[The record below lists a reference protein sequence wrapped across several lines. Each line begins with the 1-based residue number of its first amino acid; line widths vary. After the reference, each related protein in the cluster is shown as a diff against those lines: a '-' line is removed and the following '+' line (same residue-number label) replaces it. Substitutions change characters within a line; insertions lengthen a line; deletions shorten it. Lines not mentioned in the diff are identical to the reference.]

1 MAERTQ
7 TNQNGESA
15 FPVYWTALGFISTL
29 QIVYLMDLSGKII
42 IKAQLGDDLRR
53 IPIHNE
59 DITYDELVLMMQRVF
74 KQRLSTDDDLLIKY
88 KDEDGD
94 FITIADE
101 SDLSFAI
108 QSNKVL
114 QIKLFVKGGTE
125 NSRLDSCVGDKSDWD
140 NRQFDIQDRSSLVLE
155 LRRLRDHITA
165 LADSVDSIVVSGA
178 GTSAVGIGAGLR
190 SQSGV
195 LSAEHLERHKEF
207 DPLGASQKKPVFGS
221 DEYDASQPRQSV
233 LHENGGDGLLKSTAP
248 SQDVPPT
255 DPWTGQKPLS
265 TMADFPTVGVSQAES
280 GRSSM
285 PASLAGHFQ
294 PEMSSVFGQ
303 RPKSVTN
310 EVVSS
315 STLPQ
320 PPGVTPPYYT
330 APREPPSQFVA
341 YQKDQTKPS
350 PPLPPSV
357 QQMQQQYPV
366 QSVPSMVSTS
376 SDSSQVP
383 LAPPTS
389 QPLLPPPPG
398 APVSQSPSVP
408 ASGPPTMGPYGR
420 PMNAG
425 MSRSGGSVLNPPPAS
440 ALFTPSA
447 HQALSSDQAPLNR
460 PPQSSGTTNYPGP
473 YPPVPGQPQQFRQV
487 PPVGQTSSIYPP
499 SQPLFPPTA
508 VPRLGGPDMQSYYAP
523 SNLYQPR

>member
-1 MAERTQ
+1 MKV
-7 TNQNGESA
+7 
-15 FPVYWTALGFISTL
+15 VYR
-29 QIVYLMDLSGKII
+29 MDLSGKII

-88 KDEDGD
+88 KDE
-94 FITIADE
+94 
-101 SDLSFAI
+101 
-108 QSNKVL
+108 
-114 QIKLFVKGGTE
+114 VKGGTE

-178 GTSAVGIGAGLR
+178 GTGIGAGLR
-190 SQSGV
+190 SQTGV
-195 LSAEHLERHKEF
+195 LGTEHLERHKEF

-221 DEYDASQPRQSV
+221 DEHNASQPRQSV

-265 TMADFPTVGVSQAES
+265 TMADFPTVGVSQAEC
-280 GRSSM
+280 GRSST
-285 PASLAGHFQ
+285 PASLPGHFQ
-294 PEMSSVFGQ
+294 PEMSSVLGQ

-315 STLPQ
+315 STLSQ

-341 YQKDQTKPS
+341 YQKDQTKSS
-350 PPLPPSV
+350 PPLPPSA

-366 QSVPSMVSTS
+366 QSVPSMLSTS

-425 MSRSGGSVLNPPPAS
+425 MSRPGGLVLNPPPAS

-447 HQALSSDQAPLNR
+447 QQAVSSD
-460 PPQSSGTTNYPGP
+460 
-473 YPPVPGQPQQFRQV
+473 
-487 PPVGQTSSIYPP
+487 
-499 SQPLFPPTA
+499 
-508 VPRLGGPDMQSYYAP
+508 
-523 SNLYQPR
+523 